1 MAAGISDILEK
12 NVVDEWLRNIAENY
26 REIDGY
32 GYGDVL
38 DDLVEMLVEEG
49 LVSPGQRSLAWRLID
64 KYLHRVTGYGSPG
77 VLKWAVEQ
85 AITDFYEMLQ
95 PYFFLLGVA
104 ALG

>member
-12 NVVDEWLRNIAENY
+12 NVADEWLRNIAENY

-49 LVSPGQRSLAWRLID
+49 LISPGQRSLAWRLID
-64 KYLHRVTGYGSPG
+64 KYLHRETDYGNPG
-77 VLKWAVEQ
+77 VLKWGAR
-85 AITDFYEMLQ
+85 L
-95 PYFFLLGVA
+95 
-104 ALG
+104 ALEDMYA